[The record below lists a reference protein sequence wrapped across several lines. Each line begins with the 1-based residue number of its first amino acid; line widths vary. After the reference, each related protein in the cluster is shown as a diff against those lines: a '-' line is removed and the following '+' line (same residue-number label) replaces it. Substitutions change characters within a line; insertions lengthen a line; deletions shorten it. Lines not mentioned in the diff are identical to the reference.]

1 LNNYRP
7 FSVRYAWYVVFVL
20 MLCYTLSLIDRQIL
34 SLLVAPMKRDLHI
47 NDTRIGLLQGF
58 SFALFYTLAGLPLG
72 RLADSQ
78 PRRKIIT
85 VGVVAWSMLT
95 AACSAARNFWSLFFT
110 RMGVG
115 VGEAA
120 LSPSAISLIADAFPP
135 DQLGLALSFYS
146 MGIYVGS
153 GLAMIVGGSVV
164 QSLSHLPELTLPFL
178 GTIAS
183 WRATFLIVGL
193 PGLFIALLTLTIREP
208 QRRALLRAGD
218 GSITHP
224 PLRVVWQQL
233 RLRIRSFL
241 GISLGMV
248 FQALSAF
255 AVLAWGPAFLQRTY
269 AWTPGRAGHTLGILT
284 LLFGCAGMFLGGTLC
299 DLWQRRG
306 VPEGA
311 LRVAI
316 LSAAGTCAFFPL
328 ALTVGNSTWAV
339 LLLAVGTLVLAM
351 PIGTSYAAVQLIF
364 PNQVR
369 GQVSALFLFI
379 LSLGGLSLG
388 PLLPGLLND
397 YYFHDE
403 KKIGASLA
411 LTIATASI
419 LMLLIFL
426 ATYRSYREHYCSAR
440 SFHSG

>member
-1 LNNYRP
+1 LNTYRP

-85 VGVVAWSMLT
+85 LGVVAWSILT

-164 QSLSHLPELTLPFL
+164 ESLSHLPQLTLPFL

-208 QRRALLRAGD
+208 QRRALLRASD
-218 GSITHP
+218 GSVAHP

-233 RLRIRSFL
+233 RSRIRSFL

-248 FQALSAF
+248 FQALSGFAF
-255 AVLAWGPAFLQRTY
+255 LAWGPAFLQRTY
-269 AWTPGRAGHTLGILT
+269 AWTPGRAGHTLGVLT
-284 LLFGCAGMFLGGTLC
+284 LLFGCAGMFLGGSLC

-306 VPEGA
+306 VPEAA
-311 LRVAI
+311 LQVAV

-328 ALTVGNSTWAV
+328 AVTIGNSTWATV
-339 LLLAVGTLVLAM
+339 LLAVAILFLAM
-351 PIGTSYAAVQLIF
+351 PIGCSYAAVQLIF

-419 LMLLIFL
+419 LMLLLFR
-426 ATYRSYREHYCSAR
+426 ATYRSYREHYCAAR
-440 SFHSG
+440 SFHS